1 MELRKAFLLVVF
13 CLSFLVGLGYADA
26 IENGLTASSSNWG
39 ACEWPMPA

>member
-26 IENGLTASSSNWG
+26 SEIDFNKLSKVSINITNLF
-39 ACEWPMPA
+39 